1 MAIINLRAVEN
12 QFKRDADYIEIQ
24 MDDMQ
29 YLKIRK
35 EYKVFT
41 INEGKKSEKIMRSD
55 TLIVEHWKRD
65 NDYHDCNSW
74 HQEGTTTYHIKQPT
88 SNRRK

>member
-12 QFKRDADYIEIQ
+12 QFEDDADYIEIQ

-29 YLKIRK
+29 YLRIRK

-41 INEGKKSEKIMRSD
+41 INENQDTEKHIRED
-55 TLIVEHWKRD
+55 KLIVEHYKRD
-65 NDYHDCNSW
+65 SEYHDCNSW
-74 HQEGTTTYHIKQPT
+74 YIEGTTTYHIKQPT
-88 SNRRK
+88 TNRRT

>member
-1 MAIINLRAVEN
+1 MAIINLRAMES
-12 QFKRDADYIEIQ
+12 QFERDADYIEIQ

-29 YLKIRK
+29 YLRIRK

-41 INEGKKSEKIMRSD
+41 INEDKESERHQRQD

-65 NDYHDCNSW
+65 SEYHDCNSW
-74 HQEGTTTYHIKQPT
+74 HQEGTTTYNIKTPN
-88 SNRRK
+88 SMRRT

>member
-12 QFKRDADYIEIQ
+12 QFEKDADYIEIQ

-29 YLKIRK
+29 YLKIGK

-41 INEGKKSEKIMRSD
+41 INEGKDTEKHIRKD

-65 NDYHDCNSW
+65 SEYHDCNSW
-74 HQEGTTTYHIKQPT
+74 HQEATTKYNIKRPT
-88 SNRRK
+88 TNRRT

>member
-12 QFKRDADYIEIQ
+12 QFEKDADYIEIQ

-29 YLKIRK
+29 YLRIRK

-41 INEGKKSEKIMRSD
+41 INENKDTEKHIRED
-55 TLIVEHWKRD
+55 KLIVEHYKRD
-65 NDYHDCNSW
+65 SEYHDCNSW
-74 HQEGTTTYHIKQPT
+74 HQEGTTTYNIKTPN
-88 SNRRK
+88 SMRRT

>member
-12 QFKRDADYIEIQ
+12 QFEKDADYIEIQ

-29 YLKIRK
+29 YLRIRK

-41 INEGKKSEKIMRSD
+41 INEGKESERHQRQD
-55 TLIVEHWKRD
+55 TLIVEQWKKESE
-65 NDYHDCNSW
+65 YHDCNSW
-74 HQEGTTTYHIKQPT
+74 HIEGTTTYHIKRPT
-88 SNRRK
+88 TNRRT

>member
-12 QFKRDADYIEIQ
+12 QFERDADYIEIQ

-35 EYKVFT
+35 EYKVST
-41 INEGKKSEKIMRSD
+41 INEGKKSKYIYQRI
-55 TLIVEHWKRD
+55 L
-65 NDYHDCNSW
+65 
-74 HQEGTTTYHIKQPT
+74 
-88 SNRRK
+88 

>member
-12 QFKRDADYIEIQ
+12 QFEKDADYIEIQ

-29 YLKIRK
+29 YLRIRK
-35 EYKVFT
+35 QYKVFT
-41 INEGKKSEKIMRSD
+41 INEGKKSEKILRED

-65 NDYHDCNSW
+65 DNYHDTNSW
-74 HQEGTTTYHIKQPT
+74 HQEGTTTYNIKKPT